1 MSNCNN
7 CFNGCTE
14 IVSDKCVRY
23 TGINIPTLGIET
35 GDTLFSVEQ
44 SITTYL
50 VSVLNGSGVKID
62 ISTIDVCTV
71 VQKYL
76 PVCSG
81 CVDVSI
87 ADISKALIQAACD
100 LQEQIDD
107 LVTEFQILNGDYN
120 VSCLDG
126 VMPSSNTHD
135 VVQAVIIK
143 LCEIEV
149 NLAALALDLET
160 NYVTYTELP
169 ALIQAYLNS
178 QNLSTKY
185 YNRMIP
191 FTVVEYYGNTPG
203 NFDGTGAGI
212 VTGPWEKIYLCNGL
226 NGTPDKRGV
235 VGVGTTDGSMFG
247 NTLPPETIPGTFNPT
262 YIKGQVPASARNST
276 TLLLSQIPSHNHVAT
291 ASVNDPG
298 HFHSLKVNPNAAGS
312 GFPAFEASSTEGSF
326 DTESKQT
333 GISVT
338 VTTANQGDGQ
348 PHSNVQV
355 GLGCL
360 YIMYIP

>member
-107 LVTEFQILNGDYN
+107 LVAEFQILNGDYN

-135 VVQAVIIK
+135 VVQAVITK
-143 LCEIEV
+143 LCEVEV

-191 FTVVEYYGNTPG
+191 FTVVEYYGTITG
-203 NFDGTGAGI
+203 NFDGTGKGLDN
-212 VTGPWEKIYLCNGL
+212 GPWEKIYYVMVRMVHL
-226 NGTPDKRGV
+226 
-235 VGVGTTDGSMFG
+235 
-247 NTLPPETIPGTFNPT
+247 
-262 YIKGQVPASARNST
+262 IKEV
-276 TLLLSQIPSHNHVAT
+276 
-291 ASVNDPG
+291 
-298 HFHSLKVNPNAAGS
+298 
-312 GFPAFEASSTEGSF
+312 
-326 DTESKQT
+326 
-333 GISVT
+333 
-338 VTTANQGDGQ
+338 
-348 PHSNVQV
+348 
-355 GLGCL
+355 
-360 YIMYIP
+360 